1 MFRTYK
7 VNESY
12 MIKFRDYQK
21 SIIDKGTD
29 ILRKSRFLYLA
40 MEVRT
45 GKTLTSLGIID
56 VVGADNVLFVTKKKA
71 IGSIES
77 DYKALNPATI
87 FM

>member
-1 MFRTYK
+1 MFRAYK

-12 MIKFRDYQK
+12 MIKFRDYQQ

-29 ILRKSRFLYLA
+29 ILRQSRFLYLA

-56 VVGADNVLFVTKKKA
+56 RVAEK
-71 IGSIES
+71 SI
-77 DYKALNPATI
+77 L
-87 FM
+87 